1 MFKNRIDISGR
12 NTHRCENCWT
22 LDKPMAS
29 LSTCHLELVVWD
41 GNLLKKNCPVV
52 MSFIV
57 QSKYS
62 FAHYFVYQVAFS
74 SVLVVDAGRTAM
86 LQFGRSAK
94 EIRGKGIFHQLIL
107 REFAEFVYP
116 KCPRIVQMRTS
127 SVNTDFWDSKKDGTK
142 VLLRRV
148 LLHYFFVT
156 GCCCLLLCCCC
167 CCAAAAVVL
176 LLLCCC

>member
-1 MFKNRIDISGR
+1 
-12 NTHRCENCWT
+12 
-22 LDKPMAS
+22 
-29 LSTCHLELVVWD
+29 
-41 GNLLKKNCPVV
+41 

-94 EIRGKGIFHQLIL
+94 EMRGKGIFHQLIL

-156 GCCCLLLCCCC
+156 GCCCCCCAAACCWYRCCAAAVAELLLCCCC
-167 CCAAAAVVL
+167 CCAAAAAEKVPKPE
-176 LLLCCC
+176 

>member
-1 MFKNRIDISGR
+1 
-12 NTHRCENCWT
+12 
-22 LDKPMAS
+22 MAS

-41 GNLLKKNCPVV
+41 GNLFKNNCPV

-156 GCCCLLLCCCC
+156 GCCC
-167 CCAAAAVVL
+167 CCAAAVLLLLLVL